1 MQQNDDVIPDT
12 GLPIERRKRDG
23 MVVKEIH
30 RPHGRFYEGHVASDP
45 NSHVAVRENAKKSQL
60 VNYANRKICH
70 FLKIFQRFFFFLRFK
85 VQSLIPRK
93 ESEGKRLQT

>member
-12 GLPIERRKRDG
+12 GLPIERQKSDG

-30 RPHGRFYEGHVASDP
+30 RPRGRFYEGHVTSDP
-45 NSHVAVRENAKKSQL
+45 NSHVAVRENDKKSQL
-60 VNYANRKICH
+60 VNYANRKICD
-70 FLKIFQRFFFFLRFK
+70 FFFLRFK